1 MQAPVQIPFT
11 KENELLSKADHSPIP
26 DNCIRLPDDLLVQR
40 GELEDYLTSQLSVRR
55 LNAIH
60 DWLWRA
66 GLPGRVQPLHHQ
78 RVLRRHI
85 LVTERID
92 LHLVWT
98 DDQIFIKPLAPF
110 LLHYAFFKQHLA
122 PNPSLL
128 PAALGFLHTYTK
140 LIHHRTDFSLALELG
155 LLPPSVTWPAWNR
168 FRMDLLTR
176 ITHSQQINKR
186 YHYGELRLSRL
197 NTAYRFH
204 QRSLR
209 GGYFLVYTR
218 YQSFF
223 RANFEWLL
231 LAFAYFSVVLSAL
244 QVLLSANQGYENTN
258 RVLEGVSLA
267 LGSASILSVFL
278 AVLIMAALFA
288 ILSILNENFARRR
301 RTDVEHAFNLTRFE
315 TFGIKS

>member
-1 MQAPVQIPFT
+1 MQAPAQVPFS
-11 KENELLSKADHSPIP
+11 EGNELLSKTDDSPAS
-26 DNCIRLPDDLLVQR
+26 DNCIRLPDDLLVR
-40 GELEDYLTSQLSVRR
+40 HGELEGYLASQLSVGR

-78 RVLRRHI
+78 KVLRRNI

-98 DDQIFIKPLAPF
+98 DDNIFIKPLAPF
-110 LLHYAFFKQHLA
+110 LLQYAFFAQHIC
-122 PNPSLL
+122 PNLSLL
-128 PAALGFLHTYTK
+128 PSALGFLHTYTK
-140 LIHHRTDFSLALELG
+140 LIQHRTDFILALELR
-155 LLPPSVTWPAWNR
+155 LLPPDVTWSAWNR
-168 FRMDLLTR
+168 FRLDLLTN

-197 NTAYRFH
+197 NSTYRLH
-204 QRSLR
+204 KRSWR

-223 RANFEWLL
+223 TANFEWLL
-231 LAFAYFSVVLSAL
+231 LAFAYYSVALSAL
-244 QVLLSANQGYENTN
+244 QVLLSANQGYDNTN
-258 RVLEGVSLA
+258 RVLGGISLA

-278 AVLIMAALFA
+278 ALLIMALLFMT
-288 ILSILNENFARRR
+288 LSILNENFARRR
-301 RTDVEHAFNLTRFE
+301 RADVEHDFDLNEYKAY
-315 TFGIKS
+315 GVKA